1 MSMGTSDDLRNLMD
15 SGIEWIDEIP
25 RGWTV
30 KPLKWIVKFG
40 KGLPITKDDLID
52 QGVPVVSYGQI
63 HSKTNNGTHL
73 QDDLIRFVSETYLE
87 SNPLSLGEKGD
98 IFFAD
103 TSEDY
108 AGIGNAVLVDIDIPV
123 FAGYHTVIVRPD
135 DQSYSRYLAYL
146 FLTDAWRSQL
156 CSRASGIKVFSITQ
170 GLLKKTTI
178 ILPPAEKAVAM
189 TDYLDHKCSQIDAII
204 ARQQEV
210 IEKLKAYKL
219 SVITEAV
226 TKGLN
231 PDVPMKDSGVE
242 WAGEIPEHW
251 NVAKM
256 KFVAAFFNGDRS
268 SKYPSGT
275 DIVDTGVIF
284 VTSNNL
290 GNIVLN
296 TEVDTK
302 YITKEKYKD
311 LGGAKLQIDDIVFCL
326 RGSVGKCSINKTE
339 NEGTIASS
347 LVAIRAEKILADY
360 LIFVLQCPGVTAMST
375 LNAIGIGSLNLSAED
390 ISEIVI
396 PVPSQEDAKQIAAFL
411 EKKTGMIDKLIN
423 AKKDCID
430 KLTSYKKS
438 LIYEVVTG
446 KKEV

>member
-1 MSMGTSDDLRNLMD
+1 
-15 SGIEWIDEIP
+15 
-25 RGWTV
+25 
-30 KPLKWIVKFG
+30 
-40 KGLPITKDDLID
+40 
-52 QGVPVVSYGQI
+52 
-63 HSKTNNGTHL
+63 
-73 QDDLIRFVSETYLE
+73 
-87 SNPLSLGEKGD
+87 
-98 IFFAD
+98 
-103 TSEDY
+103 
-108 AGIGNAVLVDIDIPV
+108 
-123 FAGYHTVIVRPD
+123 
-135 DQSYSRYLAYL
+135 
-146 FLTDAWRSQL
+146 
-156 CSRASGIKVFSITQ
+156 
-170 GLLKKTTI
+170 
-178 ILPPAEKAVAM
+178 M